1 MAASGVTS
9 LKVYLAYDALRVDD
23 GQLLD
28 ILRECRSLGLQI
40 GCHCEN
46 GDVVSLLQKREL
58 ARGNRG
64 PAAHPLSRPPEVEAE
79 AISRYCYIASLA
91 DCPVTVVHLSSGA
104 GLEEVR
110 RARNR
115 GQTVWA
121 ETCPQ
126 YLLLDDSRY
135 HLPGFEGAKYIMSP
149 PLRSSADREA
159 LCRAVVDGKVDTIAT
174 DHCSYNFAG
183 QKELGRE
190 DFTRIPNGAP
200 GLEHRPALFF
210 SQFVASGLLP
220 PERMCALLAENP
232 ARQYGMYPRKG
243 VLAVGSDADVTIWDP
258 KTAWTISASSQHHNV
273 DYTPY
278 EGISI
283 TGRARAVF
291 VNGCLAAQDKKLLP
305 FLRDDLGL
313 TAAKDGCSEGACG
326 TCTVLVD
333 GVKTK
338 ACVASLSKL
347 EGKKVLTVEGIA
359 PDEMAVYE
367 HCFAE
372 AGAVQCGF
380 CIPGMIISAKSLL
393 DANLNPTRADV
404 KQAIKGNLCRCTG
417 YKKIEDAILMAA
429 KFFREKRA
437 IPALPSSLQMD
448 QHAQR
453 IDAKEKVNGAG
464 LFADDLRFD
473 GMLYAKAVFSK
484 YPRARIDR
492 IDVSKA
498 QAHPDCVEVLTK
510 ADVPCNKIGH
520 IKQDWDVMMGEGDIT
535 RYVGNVLA
543 VVATD
548 KKEKLEEI
556 AALVEVD
563 YTELTP
569 VTTPFDALKGDA
581 PLIHEDGNVMSR
593 ANLIRGNAG
602 EAIKNSKYVVTRK
615 YKTSWQ
621 EHGFM
626 KPECCVAVPES
637 EDGLL
642 IYITSQSIY
651 DVQRECAKA
660 LGLPLEKVH
669 CRAPLVG
676 GGFGGKEDMTVQP
689 YAALMAWVTK
699 RPVKVKYTRQESLDY
714 HVKRHPM
721 EMEFTTACN
730 ENGIL
735 TGMKGIIIADTG
747 AYASLGGPVLHRAC
761 THAAGPY
768 NYQNIDIFGMSV
780 YTNNVVSGAFRG
792 FGVTQSCFATEMNIN
807 LLAEMAGIDPWEFRR
822 RNAIKPGDVLPNGQ
836 TADPN
841 TNMSTCLDAV
851 KEVYYANPYAGIACG
866 FKNSGTG
873 MGKKDIG
880 RVLLS
885 VEQGRVHIRTSASC
899 MGQGIGQMVLTEI
912 CHVTGLDPALFV
924 FENADT
930 VRTPDSG
937 TSTASRQTV
946 VTGEAARRAGEKLA
960 QALEGGKTV
969 ADLEGQI
976 EGGMVM
982 GIGYGV
988 TEKFEC
994 VDGRPKSRFGAIGFM
1009 RAPDA
1014 PELEVILC
1022 RPEKGDE
1029 LPYSLG
1035 AKGCGE
1041 LCMIPTAPACAH
1053 AYYRLDGKFRQS
1065 LPLEGTSYRKK

>member
-1 MAASGVTS
+1 MYIVNINGVNYES
-9 LKVYLAYDALRVDD
+9 
-23 GQLLD
+23 
-28 ILRECRSLGLQI
+28 
-40 GCHCEN
+40 
-46 GDVVSLLQKREL
+46 
-58 ARGNRG
+58 
-64 PAAHPLSRPPEVEAE
+64 AH
-79 AISRYCYIASLA
+79 
-91 DCPVTVVHLSSGA
+91 
-104 GLEEVR
+104 
-110 RARNR
+110 
-115 GQTVWA
+115 
-121 ETCPQ
+121 
-126 YLLLDDSRY
+126 
-135 HLPGFEGAKYIMSP
+135 
-149 PLRSSADREA
+149 
-159 LCRAVVDGKVDTIAT
+159 
-174 DHCSYNFAG
+174 
-183 QKELGRE
+183 
-190 DFTRIPNGAP
+190 
-200 GLEHRPALFF
+200 
-210 SQFVASGLLP
+210 
-220 PERMCALLAENP
+220 
-232 ARQYGMYPRKG
+232 
-243 VLAVGSDADVTIWDP
+243 
-258 KTAWTISASSQHHNV
+258 
-273 DYTPY
+273 
-278 EGISI
+278 
-283 TGRARAVF
+283 
-291 VNGCLAAQDKKLLP
+291 DKKLLT
-305 FLRDDLGL
+305 FLRDDLHL
-313 TAAKDGCSEGACG
+313 TATKDGCSEGACG

-333 GVKTK
+333 GVKAR
-338 ACVASLSKL
+338 ACVQSLSKL
-347 EGKKVLTVEGIA
+347 EGKKILTVEGID
-359 PDEMAVYE
+359 PEEMKVYE

-393 DANLNPTRADV
+393 DVNLNPTRKDV

-429 KFFREKRA
+429 EFFREKKA
-437 IPALPSSLQMD
+437 IPEAPKALHMNE
-448 QHAQR
+448 HAKR
-453 IDAKEKVNGAG
+453 IDAAEKVNGTG
-464 LFADDLRFD
+464 IFADDLYFP
-473 GMLYAKAVFSK
+473 GMLHAKGVYSK
-484 YPRARIDR
+484 YPRAIIEK

-498 QAHPDCVEVLTK
+498 LAHPDCVEILTK
-510 ADVPCNKIGH
+510 ADVPYNKIGH
-520 IKQDWDVMMGEGDIT
+520 IKQDWDVMLGVGDT
-535 RYVGNVLA
+535 TKYVGNVLA

-556 AALVEVD
+556 CALIEVE
-563 YTELTP
+563 YTVLEPITSP
-569 VTTPFDALKGDA
+569 YDALRGDA
-581 PLIHEDGNVMSR
+581 PLIHPDGNVMSR
-593 ANLIRGNAG
+593 ANLVRGNAD

-626 KPECCVAVPES
+626 EPECCVALPEG

-642 IYITSQSIY
+642 VYTTSQSIY
-651 DVQRECAKA
+651 DVQRECAQM
-660 LGLPLEKVH
+660 LQLPREKVH

-699 RPVKVKYTRQESLDY
+699 RPVKVKYSRQESLAY

-721 EMEFTTACN
+721 EMEFTTACD

-780 YTNNVVSGAFRG
+780 YTNNVVGGAFRG

-807 LLAEMAGIDPWEFRR
+807 LLAEMVGIDPWEFRR

-841 TNMSTCLDAV
+841 TNMAACLDAL
-851 KEVYYANPYAGIACG
+851 KDTFYAHPYAGIACG

-873 MGKKDIG
+873 MGKKDVG

-885 VEQGRVHIRTSASC
+885 VEDGKVHIRTAASC

-912 CHVTGLDPALFV
+912 CHVTELDPALFY
-924 FENADT
+924 FETADT

-960 QALEGGKTV
+960 TALSQGKTLADLEGQEFFGEYSVQTDPLGAIKENPVSHVSYSYGAQVIILDEEGKITKAV
-969 ADLEGQI
+969 SAFDVGTPVNIQSVEGQI

-994 VDGRPKSRFGAIGFM
+994 VDGMPKSKFGTIGFM
-1009 RAPDA
+1009 RATEA

-1022 RPEKGDE
+1022 QPKEEDK

-1041 LCMIPTAPACAH
+1041 LCMIPTAPACAL
-1053 AYYRLDGKFRQS
+1053 AYYRLDGQFRQS
-1065 LPLEGTSYRKK
+1065 LPLDNTPYRKKK

>member
-1 MAASGVTS
+1 MFTVN
-9 LKVYLAYDALRVDD
+9 
-23 GQLLD
+23 
-28 ILRECRSLGLQI
+28 I
-40 GCHCEN
+40 N
-46 GDVVSLLQKREL
+46 GKDYES
-58 ARGNRG
+58 
-64 PAAHPLSRPPEVEAE
+64 AH
-79 AISRYCYIASLA
+79 
-91 DCPVTVVHLSSGA
+91 
-104 GLEEVR
+104 
-110 RARNR
+110 
-115 GQTVWA
+115 
-121 ETCPQ
+121 
-126 YLLLDDSRY
+126 
-135 HLPGFEGAKYIMSP
+135 
-149 PLRSSADREA
+149 
-159 LCRAVVDGKVDTIAT
+159 
-174 DHCSYNFAG
+174 
-183 QKELGRE
+183 
-190 DFTRIPNGAP
+190 
-200 GLEHRPALFF
+200 
-210 SQFVASGLLP
+210 
-220 PERMCALLAENP
+220 
-232 ARQYGMYPRKG
+232 
-243 VLAVGSDADVTIWDP
+243 
-258 KTAWTISASSQHHNV
+258 
-273 DYTPY
+273 
-278 EGISI
+278 
-283 TGRARAVF
+283 
-291 VNGCLAAQDKKLLP
+291 DKKLLA
-305 FLRDDLGL
+305 FLRDDLHL
-313 TAAKDGCSEGACG
+313 TATKDGCSEGVCG

-333 GVKTK
+333 GKKVK
-338 ACVASLSKL
+338 ACVTSLSRL
-347 EGKKVLTVEGIA
+347 AGKKVVTVEGIDPA
-359 PDEMAVYE
+359 EMRVYE

-380 CIPGMIISAKSLL
+380 CIPGMVISAKSLL
-393 DANLNPTRADV
+393 DVNLNPTRADV
-404 KQAIKGNLCRCTG
+404 KAAIKGNLCRCTG

-429 KFFREKRA
+429 EFFREKKP
-437 IPALPSSLQMD
+437 IPPRPKTLHMNE
-448 QHAQR
+448 HAKR
-453 IDAKEKVNGAG
+453 IDAYEKVNGTG
-464 LFADDLRFD
+464 IFADDMVLP
-473 GMLYAKAVFSK
+473 GMLYAKAVYSK

-492 IDVSKA
+492 VDVSKA
-498 QAHPDCVEVLTK
+498 MADPDCVEVLTK

-535 RYVGNVLA
+535 RYVGNVIA

-548 KKEKLEEI
+548 KKERLEEI

-563 YTELTP
+563 YTELP
-569 VTTPFDALKGDA
+569 AVTSPFDALRGDA
-581 PLIHEDGNVMSR
+581 PLIHPDGNVMSR
-593 ANLIRGNAG
+593 ANLVRGNAD

-626 KPECCVAVPES
+626 EPECAIAVPEG

-642 IYITSQSIY
+642 IYTTSQSVY
-651 DVQRECAKA
+651 DVQRECSTM
-660 LGLPLEKVH
+660 LGLPPEKVR

-699 RPVKVKYTRQESLDY
+699 RPVKVKYSRQESLDY

-721 EMEFTTACN
+721 EMEFTTACD

-807 LLAEMAGIDPWEFRR
+807 LLAEMVGIDPWEFRR

-841 TNMSTCLDAV
+841 TNMAACLDAV
-851 KEVYYANPYAGIACG
+851 KDVFYANKYAGIACG

-885 VEQGRVHIRTSASC
+885 VEEGKIHIRTSASC

-912 CHVTGLDPALFV
+912 CHVTELDPALFV

-930 VRTPDSG
+930 ARTPDAG

-946 VTGEAARRAGEKLA
+946 MTGEAARRVGEKLKA
-960 QALEGGKTV
+960 ALAGKTLADLEGQEFLGEYSAKTDPLGAIKENPISHVSYSYGAQVIILNDEGKITKAV
-969 ADLEGQI
+969 SAFDVGTPVNIQSVEGQI
-976 EGGMVM
+976 EGGMLM

-994 VDGRPKSRFGAIGFM
+994 VDGYPKSRFGTIGFM
-1009 RAPDA
+1009 RADQA

-1022 RPEKGDE
+1022 EPKEEDK

-1053 AYYRLDGKFRQS
+1053 ASYRYDGKFRQS
-1065 LPLEGTSYRKK
+1065 LPLEDTPYRKK